1 MEFDKDVGRL
11 QRLMAASIAGI
22 NRRQTILETLSIN
35 SGNRI
40 IDVGCGAGQLLGH
53 LAKAVGEHGEVIG
66 LDPSADQLAQ
76 AKLSCSEFSN
86 ITFLEKGA
94 DETGLPNDSCDAATS
109 TQALEYIP
117 DVDSALAEITRVLK
131 PGGSLVNISILWDH
145 FRFHGA
151 DTKLN
156 EEVHKVFRAH
166 CSHQMLPM
174 ELPGKLQR
182 LGYRHIKDKSLAFV
196 ITRRDHNSPALYTE
210 NVMANFA
217 INNGMSEKDVK
228 SWRTQLAVAEKERR
242 FGFASFPVLTSAY
255 LES

>member
-22 NRRQTILETLSIN
+22 NRRQAILETLSIN
-35 SGNRI
+35 SGDRI

-66 LDPSADQLAQ
+66 LDPGVDQLAQ
-76 AKLSCSEFSN
+76 AKSSCGDFSN
-86 ITFLEKGA
+86 VILLEKGA
-94 DETGLPNDSCDAATS
+94 EEIGLPDDSCDAVTS

-117 DVDSALAEITRVLK
+117 DVDSALAEITRVLR
-131 PGGSLVNISILWDH
+131 PGGSLVNVSILWDH
-145 FRFHGA
+145 FRFYGA

-156 EEVHKVFRAH
+156 DEIHEVFRTH

-182 LGYRHIKDKSLAFV
+182 LGFRHIKDRSLAFV

-217 INNGMSEKDVK
+217 INNGLSEKDVT
-228 SWRTQLAVAEKERR
+228 SWQTQLAAAEKEGR
-242 FGFASFPVLTSAY
+242 FGFASFPVLTSAS
-255 LES
+255 LTG